1 MIRRLALSL
10 AALSCLIPGLLAQD
24 DPPKSGN
31 FKISPEVNQV
41 RVEQAI
47 ARGIA
52 FLRTSDSPV
61 EASVA
66 GDSDEL
72 KLLTFVHGGVPEN
85 DAAFQALLTKCLE
98 RKPEK
103 TYKVTL
109 LAMALEEIDRV
120 KYQDKIALC
129 GQFLLD
135 NIKSNGGFTYGEP
148 TTATPESG
156 SPVKKPIG
164 STNKPPPVINPDIKM
179 KPEVLKKISLR
190 KTREGVQTQRTD
202 NSNSQYGAL
211 GIRACHDAGIVFPK
225 EIVERCHKY
234 WENNQRTPENNGDA
248 KGKNVASG
256 GKGGFG
262 WCYSEGELTCAKGGP
277 PYGSMTA
284 GAVGALCIY
293 DFILGKD
300 WKKDKAVLEGMK
312 WLDANYSVSQNT
324 GPCEIAPVPD
334 GWLYYYLYALERA
347 GLLYDTTF
355 IGKHDWYLDG
365 YKVLLGAQKG
375 DGSWDKSHFI
385 KPTWDTCFAIL
396 FLKRSTRPLV
406 ASTVERR

>member
-1 MIRRLALSL
+1 MRRTLAFCLALFL
-10 AALSCLIPGLLAQD
+10 PAFAQD
-24 DPPKSGN
+24 AKGG
-31 FKISPEVNQV
+31 FKINPEVNQV
-41 RVEQAI
+41 KVEQAI
-47 ARGIA
+47 ARGIN
-52 FLRTSDSPV
+52 FLKTSDSPV

-72 KLLTFVHGGVPEN
+72 KLLTFVHGGLPEN
-85 DAAFQALLTKCLE
+85 DPAYQALLTKCLD
-98 RKPEK
+98 RRLEK
-103 TYKVTL
+103 TYKVSL

-120 KYQDKIALC
+120 KYQDKIAQC

-135 NIKSNGGFTYGEP
+135 NIKKNGGFSYGEP
-148 TTATPESG
+148 TQAAPGAGE
-156 SPVKKPIG
+156 PVKKSIASG
-164 STNKPPPVINPDIKM
+164 NKPPPVINPDVKIKPDVV
-179 KPEVLKKISLR
+179 KKITLKK
-190 KTREGVQTQRTD
+190 TRDGVDLQRSD

-225 EIVERCHKY
+225 DTIEQCRKY
-234 WENNQRTPENNGDA
+234 WVDTQRTELKT
-248 KGKNVASG
+248 KGVASG
-256 GKGGFG
+256 GKQAFG
-262 WCYSEGELTCAKGGP
+262 WCYAEGDPCGKNGP
-277 PYGSMTA
+277 AYGSMTA

-293 DFILGKD
+293 NHILGKN
-300 WKKDKAVLEGMK
+300 WKNDRAVIDGMA
-312 WLDANYSVSQNT
+312 WLDVNYSVTQNI
-324 GPCEIAPVPD
+324 GPCEIAPVED

-365 YKVLLGAQKG
+365 YKVLLSSQKG

>member
-1 MIRRLALSL
+1 MRPTLALSL
-10 AALSCLIPGLLAQD
+10 VLFLPAVAQD
-24 DPPKSGN
+24 NKGG
-31 FKISPEVNQV
+31 FKINSEVNQV
-41 RVEQAI
+41 KVEQAI
-47 ARGIA
+47 ARGIN
-52 FLRTSDSPV
+52 FLKTSDSPV

-85 DAAFQALLTKCLE
+85 DAMFQALLTKCLE
-98 RKPEK
+98 RKLEK

-109 LAMALEEIDRV
+109 LAMSLEEIDRV
-120 KYQDKIALC
+120 KYQDKIAQC

-135 NIKSNGGFTYGEP
+135 NIKKNGGFSYGE
-148 TTATPESG
+148 ATPAAPGAGE
-156 SPVKKPIG
+156 PVKKSIASG
-164 STNKPPPVINPDIKM
+164 NKPPPVINPDVKIKPDVV
-179 KPEVLKKISLR
+179 KKITLKK
-190 KTREGVQTQRTD
+190 TRDGVDTQRSD

-225 EIVERCHKY
+225 DTIEQCRKY
-234 WENNQRTPENNGDA
+234 WADTQRTELKT
-248 KGKNVASG
+248 KGVASG
-256 GKGGFG
+256 GKQAFG
-262 WCYSEGELTCAKGGP
+262 WCYAEGDPCGKNGP
-277 PYGSMTA
+277 AYGSMTA

-293 DFILGKD
+293 DHILGKN
-300 WKKDKAVLEGMK
+300 WKQDKAVIDGLAWLEV
-312 WLDANYSVSQNT
+312 NYSVTQNI
-324 GPCEIAPVPD
+324 GPCEIAPVED

-365 YKVLLGAQKG
+365 YKVLLSSQKG

>member
-1 MIRRLALSL
+1 MSRTLAFSL
-10 AALSCLIPGLLAQD
+10 VVLLPVYAQD
-24 DPPKSGN
+24 PKGG
-31 FKISPEVNQV
+31 FKISSEVNQV
-41 RVEQAI
+41 KVEQAI
-47 ARGIA
+47 ARGIN
-52 FLRTSDSPV
+52 FLKTSDSPV

-98 RKPEK
+98 RKLEK

-109 LAMALEEIDRV
+109 LAMSLEEIDRV
-120 KYQDKIALC
+120 KYQDRIAQC

-135 NIKSNGGFTYGEP
+135 NIKKNGGFSYGE
-148 TTATPESG
+148 ATSAAPGGGE
-156 SPVKKPIG
+156 PVKKSIA
-164 STNKPPPVINPDIKM
+164 SSNKPPPAINPDVKI
-179 KPEVLKKISLR
+179 KPEVVKKITLKK
-190 KTREGVQTQRTD
+190 TRDGVDTQRSD

-225 EIVERCHKY
+225 DTIEQCRKY
-234 WENNQRTPENNGDA
+234 WADTQRTELKT
-248 KGKNVASG
+248 KGVASG
-256 GKGGFG
+256 GKQAFG
-262 WCYSEGELTCAKGGP
+262 WCYAEGEPCGKNGP
-277 PYGSMTA
+277 AYGSMTA

-293 DFILGKD
+293 NYILGKS
-300 WKKDKAVLEGMK
+300 WKQDRAVIDGLA
-312 WLDANYSVSQNT
+312 WLDVNYSVTQNI
-324 GPCEIAPVPD
+324 GPCEIAPVDD

-365 YKVLLGAQKG
+365 YKVLLSAQKG

>member
-1 MIRRLALSL
+1 MSRTLALSL
-10 AALSCLIPGLLAQD
+10 AFFLPAFSQD
-24 DPPKSGN
+24 PKSG
-31 FKISPEVNQV
+31 FKISSEVNQV
-41 RVEQAI
+41 KVEQAI

-52 FLRTSDSPV
+52 FLKTSDSPV

-72 KLLTFVHGGVPEN
+72 KLLTFVHGGVAEN

-98 RKPEK
+98 RKLEK

-109 LAMALEEIDRV
+109 LAMSLEEIDRV
-120 KYQDKIALC
+120 KYQDKIAQC

-135 NIKSNGGFTYGEP
+135 NIKKNGGFSYGEP
-148 TTATPESG
+148 TAAAPGSG
-156 SPVKKPIG
+156 EPVKKSIA
-164 STNKPPPVINPDIKM
+164 SSNKPPPVINPDVKIKPDVV
-179 KPEVLKKISLR
+179 KKITLKK
-190 KTREGVQTQRTD
+190 TRDGVDTQRSD

-225 EIVERCHKY
+225 DTIEQCRKY
-234 WENNQRTPENNGDA
+234 WADTQRTELKT
-248 KGKNVASG
+248 KGVASG
-256 GKGGFG
+256 GKQAFG
-262 WCYSEGELTCAKGGP
+262 WCYAEGDPCGKNGP
-277 PYGSMTA
+277 AYGSMTA

-293 DFILGKD
+293 NHILGKS
-300 WKKDKAVLEGMK
+300 WKQDKAVIDGLA
-312 WLDANYSVSQNT
+312 WLDVNYSVTQNV
-324 GPCEIAPVPD
+324 GPCEIAPVED

-365 YKVLLGAQKG
+365 YKVLLSSQKG